1 MTLQDLQN
9 LIFLARKGLASIAD
23 NLPSQEGQLAYQSI
37 GTVEA
42 FVAQMAEQEKQKK
55 ELEASKQKEMLS
67 APNVEV
73 ITITKDGK

>member
-37 GTVEA
+37 GTAEA
-42 FVAQMAEQEKQKK
+42 FVAQMAEQEKKKK
-55 ELEASKQKEMLS
+55 ELEASKQTEMLS

-73 ITITKDGK
+73 ITITQDGK